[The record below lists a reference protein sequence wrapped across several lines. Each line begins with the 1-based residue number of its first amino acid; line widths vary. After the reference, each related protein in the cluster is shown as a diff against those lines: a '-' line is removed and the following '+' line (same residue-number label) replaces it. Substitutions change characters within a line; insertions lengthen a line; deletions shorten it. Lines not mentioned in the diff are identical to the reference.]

1 MPLFKKEK
9 KKEDEVKTNKGIR
22 VDPIPP
28 DYEVLQSY
36 YVREGFAE
44 VVIAAKPG
52 IVEEPAYFAREVELN
67 EQEAKVLE
75 RLKDFLAKELEP
87 PAIGEEQEVKKILLD
102 SADKLLKKYGRGIG
116 VVDENSK
123 KKIFYYL
130 ERDLLGFGILN
141 VIMED
146 YRIEDISCDGVNV
159 PIYVWHR
166 DYESLPTNI
175 MFTDRS
181 VLDDFII
188 QLAHKAGKHISSA
201 FPMLDAMIYG
211 KHRLAATF
219 REEVSPRGSTFT
231 IRKFREKPF
240 SIIELIQSNVL
251 SPELAAYFWL
261 LLENKANIM
270 VAGPTGSGKTTLLN
284 ALSCFIKPRMK
295 IITCEETAELN
306 MPTENWVRFVT
317 RESYGLGS
325 TKTGEITLYDL
336 VRMSLR
342 YRPDYLIVGEIRGE
356 EAFVLFQAIA
366 SVSWDTPIL
375 VRDRLTMKTRLT
387 EIGRFV
393 DQFYSIDEERIAKK
407 VENYDVL
414 TLNDEGRICW
424 RPIQYVLRHKTD
436 KIYKIRYVGGTVEA
450 TGSHSVFVLN
460 EEDLT
465 VEVKRVSEL
474 KEGDLLISCI
484 ARQKHYYGN
493 PRIDLIDLIGD
504 PSKDFVDGLP
514 EELKLRVGHNP
525 ACLSKYLLS
534 EKSIRDRRNLRLKR
548 WHKGKWIPAIL
559 EVDEDLAFVMGLYL
573 AKGNVENHRGKSL
586 CFSLGS
592 SEKTLSSRLMK
603 VMKQKF
609 NIEPHME
616 DRGSYVLITYYSTT
630 LAKLFEKLIGGKLE
644 DKHIPDF
651 LWDAPTKIVEA
662 FLEGYKAGSR
672 RMVKDRRDIC
682 YITRNHG
689 IAQQISWLARINGLN
704 TCLYEEKDE
713 RDGPYFAVCISKI
726 RGRGK
731 TLAADRIP
739 LKPFIKLY
747 KSLDPA
753 NMPWNMTYLF
763 ERDRRFVS
771 RKTAQQLIN
780 WLLRKKRREPGLEDL
795 ELLKRI
801 RNLTRSDMALSP
813 VLEVK
818 EEDYEDYVYDV
829 SVPGSE
835 AFFGGDS
842 PILLHNTGHGG
853 LSTVHAESI
862 ETTVRR
868 LTSPPMNIPPSH
880 IPLLDV
886 LCLIERTL
894 LPKPFK
900 RATFGRRIRYVWEI
914 ADYENY
920 ITIAEWDPLTDTF
933 TVNFDKSVILD
944 QIALRWGKKKIDMVR
959 EISRRKTL
967 LEWMIKKD
975 VKETSEVAR
984 IIYSYYTDPDKLIKE
999 LGIRVEEI
1007 YVPVATAKPREIP
1020 MEKVDIAIEYIL
1032 ELLRANNG
1040 IVPYYQVFVKIPL
1053 SKDIIVEALKQLREI
1068 GTIYI
1073 ESMNIKL
1080 REAAKSM

>member
-9 KKEDEVKTNKGIR
+9 KKREEMKIDKGIR
-22 VDPIPP
+22 VEPIPQ
-28 DYEVLQSY
+28 DYEVLQRY
-36 YVREGFAE
+36 PVREEFAE

-52 IVEEPAYFAREVELN
+52 IVMEPVYFVREVELN
-67 EQEAKVLE
+67 EQEAKALE

-87 PAIGEEQEVKKILLD
+87 PTIGEEQEVKKMLLD

-116 VVDENSK
+116 IINENSK
-123 KKIFYYL
+123 RKLFYYL

-141 VIMED
+141 VLMED

-159 PIYVWHR
+159 PVYVWHR

-231 IRKFREKPF
+231 IRKFREKPI
-240 SIIELIQSNVL
+240 SIIELIQSNIL

-325 TKTGEITLYDL
+325 TKTGEITLYNL

-375 VRDRLTMKTRLT
+375 VRDRLTMKTHLT

-393 DQFYSIDEERIAKK
+393 DQFYGIDEERIPKK
-407 VENYDVL
+407 IEDYDVL
-414 TLNDEGRICW
+414 TLNDEGRICL

-436 KIYKIRYVGGTVEA
+436 KIYKIKYIGGVVKA
-450 TGSHSVFVLN
+450 TGSHSVFVLD
-460 EEDLT
+460 EDSLNLK
-465 VEVKRVSEL
+465 VKRVSEL
-474 KEGDLLISCI
+474 KKGDLLIGCI
-484 ARQKHYYGN
+484 ARQKQYREN
-493 PRIDLIDLIGD
+493 PRIDLVDLIGN
-504 PSKDFVDGLP
+504 PSKDFVDGLS
-514 EELKLRVGHNP
+514 EELRLRIGHNP
-525 ACLSKYLLS
+525 ARLSTYLLN
-534 EKSIRDRRNLRLKR
+534 ETNIQERQNLRLKR
-548 WHKGKWIPAIL
+548 WYNSKWIPAIL
-559 EVDEDLAFVMGLYL
+559 EVDEDFAFVMGLYL
-573 AKGNVENHRGKSL
+573 ADGSVKKHRRKSL
-586 CFSLGS
+586 CFSLRS
-592 SEKTLSSRLMK
+592 SEKSFSRKLTK

-609 NIEPHME
+609 NLEPYKE
-616 DRGSYVLITYYSTT
+616 DRGSYVLITYNSTI
-630 LAKLFEKLIGGKLE
+630 LAELFEKLIGGKLE
-644 DKHIPDF
+644 DKHIPDL
-651 LWDAPTKIVEA
+651 LWDAPTKIVKA
-662 FLEGYKAGSR
+662 FLEGYKASSR
-672 RMVKDRRDIC
+672 RRVRNRRDIR
-682 YITRNHG
+682 YITKNRC
-689 IAQQISWLARINGLN
+689 IAQQISWLARLNGLN
-704 TCLYEEKDE
+704 TYVYEEEDK
-713 RDGPYFAVCISKI
+713 RYRPYFTVRISKVV
-726 RGRGK
+726 GRGK
-731 TLAADRIP
+731 PPAADKIP
-739 LKPFIKLY
+739 LKPLIRLY
-747 KSLDPA
+747 RSL
-753 NMPWNMTYLF
+753 NSTNIPWNMIYLF
-763 ERDRRFVS
+763 KSNRRFIS
-771 RKTAQQLIN
+771 RKIAEQFIS
-780 WLLRKKRREPGLEDL
+780 WLLRERRRDPGLEDP

-801 RNLTRSDMALSP
+801 HNLVRSDVAISP
-813 VLEVK
+813 VLDVK
-818 EEDYEDYVYDV
+818 EEDYEGYVYDV
-829 SVPGSE
+829 SISRTE

-862 ETTVRR
+862 ETAVKR

-886 LCLIERTL
+886 LCLVERTL

-900 RATFGRRIRYVWEI
+900 GATFGRRIRYVWEI

-920 ITIAEWDPLTDTF
+920 IPIAEWDPLTDTF

-959 EISRRKTL
+959 EISRRKNL
-967 LEWMIKKD
+967 LGWMIKKD
-975 VKETSEVAR
+975 IKETNEVAR
-984 IIYSYYTDPDKLIKE
+984 IIYSYYTDPDKLIRE

-1020 MEKVDIAIEYIL
+1020 MEKVETAIEYII

-1053 SKDIIVEALKQLREI
+1053 SKDIIVEALKHLREI